1 MKSKNS
7 SKKGIGSKP
16 YRDHGKPYGNGKAK
30 ESKNKAPN
38 SPEEC
43 ALSFPDL
50 SIVDKSQLPSYCQGM
65 YFIIVVLF
73 LIKKI
78 SSIFKTSF
86 FSVELTMND

>member
-1 MKSKNS
+1 MMKSKNS

-50 SIVDKSQLPSYCQGM
+50 SIVDKSQLSTYCQGM
-65 YFIIVVLF
+65 YFVVAL
-73 LIKKI
+73 
-78 SSIFKTSF
+78 SFKTKNF
-86 FSVELTMND
+86 YLF